1 MPTFEGNTLGQKLV
15 NSTTTPY
22 YLKNSQLP
30 SLLCLSIDD
39 RVKNSPE
46 IDLSILALSQH
57 HLILHQEK
65 ETEEEEEDSLT
76 ASSIL
81 LPYKA

>member
-1 MPTFEGNTLGQKLV
+1 MPTFEGNTLRQKLV

-46 IDLSILALSQH
+46 IDLFILALSQH

-65 ETEEEEEDSLT
+65 EKEEEEEDSLT